1 MGSNDFGC
9 SRSGVRAVCY
19 SAKGVSRATASP
31 PAAFRAP
38 GPPSTQPSKTAS
50 LALTAV
56 LRPPRGRK
64 RKRKRKERPRYRCLA
79 GARPGP
85 ARPAAGAAYLGAAV
99 EGGLAEGAA
108 AQGADGD
115 VVQLLLLAGKA
126 AAAAAAAGA
135 APA

>member
-9 SRSGVRAVCY
+9 SRSGVRAACY
-19 SAKGVSRATASP
+19 SAEGVSRATASP

-56 LRPPRGRK
+56 LRPPRG

-126 AAAAAAAGA
+126 AAAAAAGA